1 MEKSKPKTS
10 TEIRTFAAAS
20 FLNDFGSDMIYP
32 IWPIFVTTVLGA
44 DMSVLGLVDGIGDAI
59 VSISQAVSGY
69 FSDKWQRRKVFI
81 WTGYLFGGIS
91 RLGYAF
97 TKFWPWL
104 IPFRILDRAGK
115 MRGAPRDAIVA
126 DLSTDRNRGR
136 NFGLLRMMDNLGA
149 VCGIL
154 TTIFLL
160 NYLGYQHLFL
170 LAAIPSFLSVALILF
185 FVKERP
191 VAKLKVFKG
200 ISFRHLSRNFQIVL
214 WASVIFA
221 SGAFSYSFLLIFAK
235 NEGFAPATLPML
247 YLAFTAIASLTSL
260 PFGKLADRIGR
271 KPVFL
276 LALFC
281 WILVC
286 VSAIFLNGFVAIIAI
301 FIAYGLHQGALQP
314 VQKAF
319 VAELAP
325 PDLRASA
332 LGGYQMAVG
341 LAALPASLGAGIL
354 WDTFGMTIPFV
365 VSLGL
370 TILAMIFLSF
380 VKTESAEKYS

>member
-1 MEKSKPKTS
+1 MAAKSKTP
-10 TEIRTFAAAS
+10 TEVKTFALAS

-44 DMSVLGLVDGIGDAI
+44 DMAVLGLVDGIGDAI

-69 FSDKWQRRKVFI
+69 FSDKLRKRKIFI

-91 RLGYAF
+91 RIGYAF

-115 MRGAPRDAIVA
+115 MRGSPRDAIVA
-126 DLSTDRNRGR
+126 DVSTDRNRGR
-136 NFGLLRMMDNLGA
+136 NFGILRTMDNLGA

-160 NYLGYQHLFL
+160 NYLGYKHLFL
-170 LAAIPSFLSVALILF
+170 IAAIPSILSVLLILF
-185 FVKERP
+185 FVKERA
-191 VAKLKVFKG
+191 VAHLKIFKG
-200 ISFRHLSRNFQIVL
+200 IAFRNLSRNFKIVL
-214 WASVIFA
+214 WASVLFA
-221 SGAFSYSFLLIFAK
+221 GGAFSYSFLLIFAK
-235 NEGFAPATLPML
+235 NEGFNPTTLPIL
-247 YLAFTAIASLTSL
+247 YLAFTLIASLTSL
-260 PFGKLADRIGR
+260 PFGKLADKIGR
-271 KPVFL
+271 KKVFQ
-276 LALFC
+276 LALFF
-281 WILVC
+281 WVLVC
-286 VSAIFLNGFVAIIAI
+286 ASAIFLSGWLAIAAI
-301 FIAYGLHQGALQP
+301 FIAFGLHQGALGP

-332 LGGYQMAVG
+332 LGGYQMAIG

-354 WDTFGMTIPFV
+354 WDVFGMTIPF
-365 VSLGL
+365 
-370 TILAMIFLSF
+370 A
-380 VKTESAEKYS
+380 

>member
-1 MEKSKPKTS
+1 MARKKKTP
-10 TEIRTFAAAS
+10 TEVKTFAAAS

-32 IWPIFVTTVLGA
+32 IWPIFVTSVLGA
-44 DMSVLGLVDGIGDAI
+44 DMSVLGLIDGIGDAL

-69 FSDKWQRRKVFI
+69 FSDKLRKRKIFI
-81 WTGYLFGGIS
+81 WLGYLFGGIS
-91 RLGYAF
+91 RVGYAF
-97 TKFWPWL
+97 TQIWGWL

-126 DLSTDRNRGR
+126 DVSTDQNRGR
-136 NFGLLRMMDNLGA
+136 NFGLLRAFDNLGA

-160 NYLGYQHLFL
+160 NFFGYQNLFL
-170 LAAIPSFLSVALILF
+170 FAAIPSFLSVVLILF

-191 VAKLKVFKG
+191 AIAQKTFRG
-200 ISFRHLSRNFQIVL
+200 IRFRNLSKNFRIVL

-235 NEGFAPATLPML
+235 SEGFAITTLPIL
-247 YLAFTAIASLTSL
+247 YLVFTLIASLTSL

-271 KPVFL
+271 KQVFL
-276 LALFC
+276 LALFW

-286 VSAIFLNGFVAIIAI
+286 ASAIFLDGWFAIAGI
-301 FIAYGLHQGALQP
+301 FIAFGLHQGALHP
-314 VQKAF
+314 VQKTF

-325 PDLRASA
+325 PELRASA
-332 LGGYQMAVG
+332 LGGYQMAIG
-341 LAALPASLGAGIL
+341 LAALPASLAAGIL
-354 WDTFGMTIPFV
+354 WDVFGATVPFATSLALTV
-365 VSLGL
+365 VA
-370 TILAMIFLSF
+370 IIFLSF
-380 VKTESAEKYS
+380 VKTKPAALGN

>member
-1 MEKSKPKTS
+1 MAEQKKTP
-10 TEIRTFAAAS
+10 TEVKTFAIAS

-32 IWPIFVTTVLGA
+32 IWPLFVTTVLGA
-44 DMSVLGLVDGIGDAI
+44 DMAVLGLVDGIGDAI

-69 FSDKWQRRKVFI
+69 FSDKWRKRKIFI
-81 WTGYLFGGIS
+81 WTGYIFGGIS
-91 RLGYAF
+91 RIGYAF
-97 TKFWPWL
+97 TKVWPWL

-115 MRGAPRDAIVA
+115 MRGSPRDAIVA
-126 DLSTDRNRGR
+126 DVSTDRNRGR
-136 NFGLLRMMDNLGA
+136 NFGILRTMDNLGA

-160 NYLGYQHLFL
+160 NYLGYKHLFL
-170 LAAIPSFLSVALILF
+170 IAAIPSLLSVLLILF

-191 VAKLKVFKG
+191 VAHLKIFKG
-200 ISFRHLSRNFQIVL
+200 ISFRNLSRNFKIVL

-221 SGAFSYSFLLIFAK
+221 GGAFSYSFLLIFAK
-235 NEGFAPATLPML
+235 NEGFNPTTLPIL
-247 YLAFTAIASLTSL
+247 YLAFTLIASLTSL
-260 PFGKLADRIGR
+260 PFGKLADKIGR
-271 KPVFL
+271 KKVFQ
-276 LALFC
+276 LALLF
-281 WILVC
+281 WVLVC
-286 VSAIFLNGFVAIIAI
+286 ASAIFLNGWLGIAAI
-301 FIAYGLHQGALQP
+301 FLAFGLHQGALGP

-332 LGGYQMAVG
+332 LGGYQMAIG

-354 WDTFGMTIPFV
+354 WDVFGMTIPFA

-370 TILAMIFLSF
+370 TVLAIIFLSF
-380 VKTESAEKYS
+380 VKTN